1 MTESFYEG
9 VQHETHN
16 PDGFYQGE
24 EIANF
29 ESFVHEPEHETQQA
43 FEEYENDQPVEE
55 YENETQ
61 EAFEQLENEPQQAFE
76 EYENEPHQAIEP
88 QHAVEEFEEEQ
99 PFEDYQQLDNV
110 ENFQNQKLVDAPVI
124 RCRNTTGRYIYSVF
138 HTIMALVAIY
148 LSFRCNKE
156 FKWTSFIIALFFP
169 YIYIIYIL
177 ATEGSC
183 GILESACATN
193 TGTGVA
199 NTARSM
205 LNLAMTNTSPKVLA

>member
-1 MTESFYEG
+1 MTGTLYEG
-9 VQHETHN
+9 LQHETPN

-61 EAFEQLENEPQQAFE
+61 EAFEQLENEPHQAFE
-76 EYENEPHQAIEP
+76 EYENESQQAFE
-88 QHAVEEFEEEQ
+88 HAVEEFEEQ
-99 PFEDYQQLDNV
+99 PFEEYQQLDNV

-183 GILESACATN
+183 GILESGCVTN

-205 LNLAMTNTSPKVLA
+205 LGLSMTNTSPKVLA

>member
-61 EAFEQLENEPQQAFE
+61 EAFEQLENESHQAFE
-76 EYENEPHQAIEP
+76 EYENESHQAFE
-88 QHAVEEFEEEQ
+88 HAVEEFEEQ
-99 PFEDYQQLDNV
+99 PFEEYQQLDNV
-110 ENFQNQKLVDAPVI
+110 ENFQNQKLVNAPVI

-183 GILESACATN
+183 GILESACVTN
-193 TGTGVA
+193 TGAGVA

-205 LNLAMTNTSPKVLA
+205 LGLSMTNTSPKVLA

>member
-61 EAFEQLENEPQQAFE
+61 EAFEQLENESHQAFE
-76 EYENEPHQAIEP
+76 EYENES
-88 QHAVEEFEEEQ
+88 QHAVEEFEEQ
-99 PFEDYQQLDNV
+99 PFEEYQQIDNV
-110 ENFQNQKLVDAPVI
+110 ENFQNQKQVDAPVI

-183 GILESACATN
+183 GILENACVTN
-193 TGTGVA
+193 TGAGVA

-205 LNLAMTNTSPKVLA
+205 LGLSMTNAGPKVLA

>member
-24 EIANF
+24 EIAAF
-29 ESFVHEPEHETQQA
+29 EEFEHKPEHETQQA

-61 EAFEQLENEPQQAFE
+61 QAFEQLENESHQAFE
-76 EYENEPHQAIEP
+76 EYENES
-88 QHAVEEFEEEQ
+88 QHAVEEFEEQ
-99 PFEDYQQLDNV
+99 PFEEYQQLDNV

-183 GILESACATN
+183 GILESGCVTN
-193 TGTGVA
+193 TGSGVA